1 MATNSLVD
9 KSGKVRIS
17 TIIRFYVQML
27 NEYRISVGSP
37 AHERLK
43 ILQDKVNRGETHL
56 KPGKM
61 TKIEKERAKIYRES
75 KESK

>member
-1 MATNSLVD
+1 
-9 KSGKVRIS
+9 
-17 TIIRFYVQML
+17 ML

-43 ILQDKVNRGETHL
+43 ILQDKVNRGETQL